1 MGLEINRAFSVGALQ
16 PNNRVDRN
24 RYNIGFG
31 TGLNA
36 DTFQSTSVKSLAT
49 EQYIRKAVNS
59 NPKIR
64 AIVKDF
70 NPDLN
75 LNIEELNDVE
85 FSDDFYF
92 DTGEVDQEHQ
102 WVISE
107 ARQIRRICREYS
119 EYLYANYVRDQYF
132 EYLKEKYGDMF
143 DIYYSNGLISDWMP
157 PVPIFVNSSMED
169 IESVLNGVLEINDFD
184 DDALIEYIGKYTD
197 QDVID
202 NMKVIGGVETRRNV
216 ILHAGDSNSD
226 FGGVRTVGGVNS
238 KIGSVNVNDLDELQT
253 MFRGW
258 YQEEKEELEE
268 VNKNQFFKDTPSA
281 IIEEYYSRDAL
292 DSEGEFEDALNKGY
306 FDADDDDYNPNEMI
320 IDSSSKIPMT
330 RAEQRKRKFIRT
342 LEKQG
347 WNPVQLMK
355 QMNVGSSYEIRLL
368 EEKNRRKKLSKKKAK
383 ELMSEMMGEDI
394 SSFSTLE
401 ELNEALYDD

>member
-1 MGLEINRAFSVGALQ
+1 MAFIGLEEDYEEYKKENHVADNGETVEDGNTL
-16 PNNRVDRN
+16 
-24 RYNIGFG
+24 YY
-31 TGLNA
+31 LNMEPIS
-36 DTFQSTSVKSLAT
+36 DEDIKLLKQVRTKHDPYTVYMQ
-49 EQYIRKAVNS
+49 
-59 NPKIR
+59 
-64 AIVKDF
+64 
-70 NPDLN
+70 
-75 LNIEELNDVE
+75 NDVE
-85 FSDDFYF
+85 FYDDFYF

-347 WNPVQLMK
+347 WNPVQVMK
-355 QMNVGSSYEIRLL
+355 QMNVGRSYEIRLL

>member
-1 MGLEINRAFSVGALQ
+1 MAFIGLEEDYEEYKKENHVADNGETVEDGNTL
-16 PNNRVDRN
+16 
-24 RYNIGFG
+24 YY
-31 TGLNA
+31 LNMEPIS
-36 DTFQSTSVKSLAT
+36 DEDIKLLKQVRTKHDPYTVYMQ
-49 EQYIRKAVNS
+49 
-59 NPKIR
+59 
-64 AIVKDF
+64 
-70 NPDLN
+70 
-75 LNIEELNDVE
+75 NDVE
-85 FSDDFYF
+85 FYDDFYF

-226 FGGVRTVGGVNS
+226 FVGVRTVGGVNS

>member
-1 MGLEINRAFSVGALQ
+1 MAFIGLEEDYEEYKKENHVADNGETVEDGNTL
-16 PNNRVDRN
+16 
-24 RYNIGFG
+24 YY
-31 TGLNA
+31 LNMEPIS
-36 DTFQSTSVKSLAT
+36 DEDIKLLKQVRTKHDPYTVYMQH
-49 EQYIRKAVNS
+49 
-59 NPKIR
+59 
-64 AIVKDF
+64 
-70 NPDLN
+70 
-75 LNIEELNDVE
+75 DVE
-85 FSDDFYF
+85 FYDDFYF

-347 WNPVQLMK
+347 WIPVQLMK

>member
-1 MGLEINRAFSVGALQ
+1 MAFIGLEEDYEEYKKENHVADNGETVEDGNTL
-16 PNNRVDRN
+16 
-24 RYNIGFG
+24 YY
-31 TGLNA
+31 LNMEPIS
-36 DTFQSTSVKSLAT
+36 DEDIKLLKQVRTKHDPYTVYMQ
-49 EQYIRKAVNS
+49 
-59 NPKIR
+59 
-64 AIVKDF
+64 
-70 NPDLN
+70 
-75 LNIEELNDVE
+75 NDVE
-85 FSDDFYF
+85 FYDDFYF

-268 VNKNQFFKDTPSA
+268 INKNQFFKDTPSA

>member
-1 MGLEINRAFSVGALQ
+1 MAFIDLEEDYEEYKKENHVADNGETVEDGNTL
-16 PNNRVDRN
+16 
-24 RYNIGFG
+24 YY
-31 TGLNA
+31 LNMEPIS
-36 DTFQSTSVKSLAT
+36 DEDIKLLKQVRTKHDPYTVYMQ
-49 EQYIRKAVNS
+49 
-59 NPKIR
+59 
-64 AIVKDF
+64 
-70 NPDLN
+70 
-75 LNIEELNDVE
+75 NDVE
-85 FSDDFYF
+85 FYDDFYF

-226 FGGVRTVGGVNS
+226 FSGITTVGGVNS

>member
-1 MGLEINRAFSVGALQ
+1 MAFIGLEEDYEEYKKENHVADNGETVEDGNTL
-16 PNNRVDRN
+16 
-24 RYNIGFG
+24 YY
-31 TGLNA
+31 LNMEPIS
-36 DTFQSTSVKSLAT
+36 DEDIKLLKQVRTKHDPYTVYMQ
-49 EQYIRKAVNS
+49 
-59 NPKIR
+59 
-64 AIVKDF
+64 
-70 NPDLN
+70 
-75 LNIEELNDVE
+75 NDVE
-85 FSDDFYF
+85 FYDDFYF

-226 FGGVRTVGGVNS
+226 FGGVRTVGGLNS

-268 VNKNQFFKDTPSA
+268 VNKNQFFKDTPNT

>member
-1 MGLEINRAFSVGALQ
+1 MAFIGLEEDYEEYKKENHVADNGETVEDGNTL
-16 PNNRVDRN
+16 
-24 RYNIGFG
+24 YY
-31 TGLNA
+31 LNMEPIS
-36 DTFQSTSVKSLAT
+36 DEDIKLLKQVRTKHDPYTVYMQ
-49 EQYIRKAVNS
+49 
-59 NPKIR
+59 
-64 AIVKDF
+64 
-70 NPDLN
+70 
-75 LNIEELNDVE
+75 NDVE
-85 FSDDFYF
+85 FYDDFYF

-102 WVISE
+102 WVISA

-119 EYLYANYVRDQYF
+119 EYLYANSVRDQYF

>member
-1 MGLEINRAFSVGALQ
+1 MAFIGLEEDYEEYKKENHVADNGETVEDGNTL
-16 PNNRVDRN
+16 
-24 RYNIGFG
+24 YY
-31 TGLNA
+31 LNMEPIS
-36 DTFQSTSVKSLAT
+36 DEDIKLLKQVRTKHDPYTVYMQ
-49 EQYIRKAVNS
+49 
-59 NPKIR
+59 
-64 AIVKDF
+64 
-70 NPDLN
+70 
-75 LNIEELNDVE
+75 NDVE
-85 FSDDFYF
+85 FYDDFYF

>member
-1 MGLEINRAFSVGALQ
+1 MAFIGLEEDYEEYKKENHVADNGETVEDGNTL
-16 PNNRVDRN
+16 
-24 RYNIGFG
+24 YY
-31 TGLNA
+31 LNMEPIS
-36 DTFQSTSVKSLAT
+36 DEDIKLLKQVRTKHDPYTVYMQ
-49 EQYIRKAVNS
+49 
-59 NPKIR
+59 
-64 AIVKDF
+64 
-70 NPDLN
+70 
-75 LNIEELNDVE
+75 NDVE
-85 FSDDFYF
+85 FYDDFYF

-394 SSFSTLE
+394 SNFSTLE

>member
-1 MGLEINRAFSVGALQ
+1 MAFIGLEEDYEEYKKENHVADNGETVEDGNTL
-16 PNNRVDRN
+16 
-24 RYNIGFG
+24 YY
-31 TGLNA
+31 LNMEPIS
-36 DTFQSTSVKSLAT
+36 DEDIKLLKQVRTKHDPYTVYMQ
-49 EQYIRKAVNS
+49 
-59 NPKIR
+59 
-64 AIVKDF
+64 
-70 NPDLN
+70 
-75 LNIEELNDVE
+75 NDVE
-85 FSDDFYF
+85 FYDDFYF

-268 VNKNQFFKDTPSA
+268 VNKNQFFKDTPSV

>member
-1 MGLEINRAFSVGALQ
+1 MAFIGLEEDYEEYKQENHVADNGETVEDGNTL
-16 PNNRVDRN
+16 
-24 RYNIGFG
+24 YY
-31 TGLNA
+31 LNMEPIS
-36 DTFQSTSVKSLAT
+36 DEDIKLLKQVRTKHDPYTVYMQ
-49 EQYIRKAVNS
+49 
-59 NPKIR
+59 
-64 AIVKDF
+64 
-70 NPDLN
+70 
-75 LNIEELNDVE
+75 NDVE
-85 FSDDFYF
+85 FYDDFYF

>member
-1 MGLEINRAFSVGALQ
+1 MAFIGLEEDYEEYKKENHVADNGETVEDGNTL
-16 PNNRVDRN
+16 
-24 RYNIGFG
+24 YY
-31 TGLNA
+31 LNMEPIS
-36 DTFQSTSVKSLAT
+36 DEDIKLLKQVRTKHDPYTVYMQ
-49 EQYIRKAVNS
+49 
-59 NPKIR
+59 
-64 AIVKDF
+64 
-70 NPDLN
+70 
-75 LNIEELNDVE
+75 NDVE
-85 FSDDFYF
+85 FYDDFYF

-401 ELNEALYDD
+401 ELNEAL

>member
-1 MGLEINRAFSVGALQ
+1 MAFIGLEEDYEEYKKENHVADNGETVEDGNTL
-16 PNNRVDRN
+16 
-24 RYNIGFG
+24 YY
-31 TGLNA
+31 LNMEPIS
-36 DTFQSTSVKSLAT
+36 DEDIKLLKQVRTKHDPYTVYMQ
-49 EQYIRKAVNS
+49 
-59 NPKIR
+59 
-64 AIVKDF
+64 
-70 NPDLN
+70 
-75 LNIEELNDVE
+75 NDVE
-85 FSDDFYF
+85 FYDDFYF

-226 FGGVRTVGGVNS
+226 FSGIRTVGGVNS

-383 ELMSEMMGEDI
+383 ELMSEMMGEDV

>member
-1 MGLEINRAFSVGALQ
+1 MAFIGLEEDYEEYKKENHVADNGETVEDGNTL
-16 PNNRVDRN
+16 
-24 RYNIGFG
+24 YY
-31 TGLNA
+31 LNMEPIS
-36 DTFQSTSVKSLAT
+36 DDDIKLLKQVRTKHDPYTVYMQ
-49 EQYIRKAVNS
+49 
-59 NPKIR
+59 
-64 AIVKDF
+64 
-70 NPDLN
+70 
-75 LNIEELNDVE
+75 NDVE
-85 FSDDFYF
+85 FYDDFYF

-281 IIEEYYSRDAL
+281 IIKEYYSRDAL

-401 ELNEALYDD
+401 ELNDALYDD

>member
-1 MGLEINRAFSVGALQ
+1 
-16 PNNRVDRN
+16 
-24 RYNIGFG
+24 
-31 TGLNA
+31 
-36 DTFQSTSVKSLAT
+36 
-49 EQYIRKAVNS
+49 
-59 NPKIR
+59 
-64 AIVKDF
+64 
-70 NPDLN
+70 
-75 LNIEELNDVE
+75 
-85 FSDDFYF
+85 
-92 DTGEVDQEHQ
+92 
-102 WVISE
+102 
-107 ARQIRRICREYS
+107 
-119 EYLYANYVRDQYF
+119 
-132 EYLKEKYGDMF
+132 MF